1 MTKFFP
7 DKSFFEHLTRLSAA
21 SHLFI
26 ITIISVGPIK
36 LRLAGVKNI
45 YDIGLL
51 KYID

>member
-1 MTKFFP
+1 MTKFIP
-7 DKSFFEHLTRLSAA
+7 DKSLFEHLTRLSAA

-45 YDIGLL
+45 YVGLL